1 MPPNYRDPE
10 WLAARYRDDG
20 WTQREIADA
29 CDVSPTTI
37 GEWMDRHGIET
48 RDIEGENHPLY
59 GETRDES
66 VREQIAETME
76 NREFSE
82 ATKRKIS
89 EANRG
94 RSIGADARRKIS
106 ESLAGRTK
114 SERTRRRMS
123 ESTAGSDN
131 PNWRGGY
138 SPRYGP
144 GWATAR
150 ERALDRDGA
159 CQHCG
164 HEGEETP
171 LEVHHIVPV
180 RAFRE
185 SPDADL
191 EDAHDQ
197 SNLVTLCK
205 RCHPKADHG
214 SLSFDSGVEPP

>member
-1 MPPNYRDPE
+1 
-10 WLAARYRDDG
+10 
-20 WTQREIADA
+20 
-29 CDVSPTTI
+29 
-37 GEWMDRHGIET
+37 MDRHGTET
-48 RDIEGENHPLY
+48 CDIEGENHPLY

-66 VREQIAETME
+66 VREQVAGTMK

-82 ATKRKIS
+82 MTKRKIA

-94 RSIGADARRKIS
+94 RSVGADARRKTS

-131 PNWRGGY
+131 PNWCGGY

-171 LEVHHIVPV
+171 LEVHHIVSV

-185 SPDADL
+185 SPDVDL
-191 EDAHDQ
+191 GDAHDR

-205 RCHPKADHG
+205 RCHPEADHG
-214 SLSFDSGVEPP
+214 SLSFDSDAEPP